1 MPRIIIELLS
11 LEDAVGSL
19 KDFQTKVGKVPEQEE
34 LDWSIDGFFPHAQGY
49 EHTLSDGVIT
59 NLRLNGR
66 QTGFELEWCLAN
78 RDIEIPEEFDIE
90 KAQDRLFDAFKW
102 HPILLECSVFCSR
115 SHVLHLKRSHALH
128 PPEPRAST
136 PTGAT
141 CFTTCP
147 PFCPYGH
154 SAVPRWS
161 HRKLVLTEDAQ
172 SSFDSYAAYFN
183 IMVDKAREANDVESG
198 VFVKNIYI

>member
-1 MPRIIIELLS
+1 MPRIIVELLE

-19 KDFQTKVGKVPEQEE
+19 KDFQTKVGKVPEHEE

-66 QTGFELEWCLAN
+66 QDGFHLEWCLAN

-136 PTGAT
+136 PSGAT
-141 CFTTCP
+141 CFTP
-147 PFCPYGH
+147 Q
-154 SAVPRWS
+154 RS
-161 HRKLVLTEDAQ
+161 HVLHHLSTLLPIWTFGGSKVEPSKICFDRRRTE
-172 SSFDSYAAYFN
+172 
-183 IMVDKAREANDVESG
+183 
-198 VFVKNIYI
+198 